1 MISGFLFLSLGFVLV
16 VAGADALVRGASALA
31 KRLNVSEFIIGLTVV
46 AFGTSAPELV
56 VNVIA
61 SIKGDEALV
70 MGNIMGSNIFNA
82 LVILGVGGLIRPLYV
97 IRRTVRLEI
106 PFAVFAV
113 AVIGIAANDV
123 WTDRGTVNIIS
134 NSDALYMLA
143 LFGVFVVYTFV
154 VFKGSEP
161 VDTSI
166 GVQVYPMWKIV
177 LLIVAGAFGLSFG
190 GDQVVSSAVKLA
202 RIFGV
207 SEVLIGLTI
216 VSIGTSLPELATSI
230 MAAIKHRSN
239 MAVGNVVGSNIFNS
253 LFILP
258 ISALF
263 NDIPYDASMNWDLLV
278 LVLGSFLFLLFM
290 RTRQKYYLDRIEAA
304 ALLVLYFAYFG
315 FIIWRG

>member
-166 GVQVYPMWKIV
+166 GVPVYPMWKII

-263 NDIPYDASMNWDLLV
+263 NDIPYDASMNYDLLV

-304 ALLVLYFAYFG
+304 ALLMLYFAYFG

>member
-263 NDIPYDASMNWDLLV
+263 NDIPYDVSMNWDLLV

-304 ALLVLYFAYFG
+304 ALLMLYFAYFG

>member
-166 GVQVYPMWKIV
+166 GVPVYPMWKII
-177 LLIVAGAFGLSFG
+177 LLIIAGAFGLSFG

-263 NDIPYDASMNWDLLV
+263 NDIPYDASMNYDLLV

-304 ALLVLYFAYFG
+304 ALLMLYFAYFG

>member
-123 WTDRGTVNIIS
+123 WTDRGPVNIIS

-304 ALLVLYFAYFG
+304 ALLMLYFAYFG

>member
-123 WTDRGTVNIIS
+123 WTDRGPVNIIS

-263 NDIPYDASMNWDLLV
+263 NDIPYDVSMNWDLLV

>member
-1 MISGFLFLSLGFVLV
+1 MLSGFFFLAVGFVLV
-16 VAGADALVRGASALA
+16 VVGADSLVRGASALA
-31 KRLNVSEFIIGLTVV
+31 KRLNVSEFVIGLTVV

-70 MGNIMGSNIFNA
+70 MGNIMGSNIFNG
-82 LVILGVGGLIRPLYV
+82 LVILGVGGLIRPLFV

-113 AVIGIAANDV
+113 LVIGIAANDV

-143 LFGVFVVYTFV
+143 LFGVFVVYTFI
-154 VFKGSEP
+154 VFKGGEP

-166 GVQVYPMWKIV
+166 GVQVYPVWKMV
-177 LLIVAGAFGLSFG
+177 LLIVGGGAGLAFG

-230 MAAIKHRSN
+230 VAALKHRSN
-239 MAVGNVVGSNIFNS
+239 IAVGNVVGSNIFNS

-263 NDIPYDASMNWDLLV
+263 NDIPYDTSMNWDLLV
-278 LVLGSFLFLLFM
+278 LVIGSFMFLLFM

-304 ALLVLYFAYFG
+304 ALLALYFAYFG
-315 FIIWRG
+315 YIVWRG